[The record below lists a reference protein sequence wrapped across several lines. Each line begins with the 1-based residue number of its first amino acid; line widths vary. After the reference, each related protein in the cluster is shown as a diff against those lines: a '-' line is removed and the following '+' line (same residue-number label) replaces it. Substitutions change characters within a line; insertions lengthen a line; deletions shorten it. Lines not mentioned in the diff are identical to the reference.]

1 MFDILTFMLN
11 FSDKGNIQYKRMETG
26 NVYGQISFA
35 VDSENVSTDIEAN
48 DVFEFFI
55 KLAQI
60 TGEKIDY
67 LTFKKEFGS
76 LITIDKLELKNS
88 GECKAFSTA
97 RKVCFIDKYDEHCN
111 FLNYINALKDHIE
124 NFYSEESYFIPLDEK
139 DGN

>member
-11 FSDKGNIQYKRMETG
+11 FSDKGNIQYKRRKNGE
-26 NVYGQISFA
+26 VYGHINFS
-35 VDSENVSTDIEAN
+35 VDTKSLSNDIEAK
-48 DVFEFFI
+48 DVFEFFT
-55 KLAQI
+55 KLAQL
-60 TGEKIDY
+60 TGENIDY
-67 LTFKKEFGS
+67 LTFKKEFAS